1 MGGPTK
7 FFQLTL
13 YSQRFF
19 IVGPRPVA
27 LHGVDVRSG
36 PGAGPS
42 PKPEAARPFTNRHP
56 LPLAP
61 RPGPGSGVPQ
71 EASQGVRG
79 HLEKEP
85 NNLFVKYFLN
95 LFAPIRE
102 WGASGTDKA
111 DPRTDLSD
119 RWSQKKCGPVVKPT
133 KNRPEPWPK
142 PKRKPMGRTRP
153 GLNLPPRFI

>member
-1 MGGPTK
+1 M
-7 FFQLTL
+7 FYNLRCIANV
-13 YSQRFF
+13 SF
-19 IVGPRPVA
+19 IVEPRPAA

-102 WGASGTDKA
+102 WGTSGTDKA

-119 RWSQKKCGPVVKPT
+119 RWSQNKCGTVVKPT
-133 KNRPEPWPK
+133 NK
-142 PKRKPMGRTRP
+142 T
-153 GLNLPPRFI
+153 PRALAEA